1 MMAVTKLP
9 PTGVASS
16 DTSPAGS
23 SALLPSQSKVV
34 VVLVEPQ
41 IPENTGNIRRLI
53 TCTGA
58 DLWIVGKTGFQL
70 DDKKLKRC
78 AMDYADMSDYT
89 HTYRFE
95 DVLEA
100 YPRATPFF
108 LSSNATQGLW
118 DAPFP
123 EEVILVF
130 GSETKGLP
138 IPFVQRMKHQAIRI
152 PMVPEPEGRSLN
164 LANAVSIVLYE
175 VLRQH
180 TLASLSS
187 FSLLST

>member
-1 MMAVTKLP
+1 MMVATSNLCIP
-9 PTGVASS
+9 PHCN
-16 DTSPAGS
+16 
-23 SALLPSQSKVV
+23 VV

-78 AMDYADMSDYT
+78 AMDYAEMSSYR

-100 YPRATPFF
+100 YPKAQPFF
-108 LSSNATQGLW
+108 LSSNATRSLW
-118 DAPFP
+118 ELPFP
-123 EEVILVF
+123 DEVILVF
-130 GSETKGLP
+130 GSETHGLP
-138 IPFVQRMKHQAIRI
+138 IPFVRQMGEGALRI

-164 LANAVSIVLYE
+164 LSNAVSIVLYE
-175 VLRQH
+175 VLRQQH
-180 TLASLSS
+180 CAIL
-187 FSLLST
+187 